1 MQSVLTCTDPL
12 TIPFSE
18 LRMGKYVLLRQLGQ
32 GGSAT
37 IYLAEQI
44 SCKRQVAL
52 KLLNHWRASQQE
64 VERFQFEASLLA
76 QLQHRHIVPILDFGW
91 EQGRPYLVMEYAP
104 GGTLQSAFPPGV
116 PQPIESILPIV
127 LQLASAL
134 QYVHDQGVIHSDV
147 KPENVLLGRNNRL
160 WLADFGIATM
170 VPSVL
175 EKRYGK
181 REVQGTARY
190 MAPEQIQGNPVPAS
204 DQYALAVM
212 VYEWLCGRPPFHGSV
227 LGVHVGH
234 VSTPPPALRDH
245 VFSISPAVE
254 HVVLKALSKDPQR
267 RFAQVMDF
275 AFALKQAT
283 ARKQVCWYPSHCSEL
298 RPAQK
303 MSQGIPLAT
312 SRGAF
317 SQAEPWSLSADANTT
332 HEYTTAG
339 WKSAAAEGHFTF
351 LS

>member
-1 MQSVLTCTDPL
+1 
-12 TIPFSE
+12 
-18 LRMGKYVLLRQLGQ
+18 
-32 GGSAT
+32 
-37 IYLAEQI
+37 
-44 SCKRQVAL
+44 
-52 KLLNHWRASQQE
+52 LLNRWRASQQE

-76 QLQHRHIVPILDFGW
+76 QLQHRYIVPIVHFGW
-91 EQGRPYLVMEYAP
+91 EQGTPYLVMEYAP
-104 GGTLQSAFPPGV
+104 GGTLQSAFPQGV
-116 PQPIESILPIV
+116 PLSVESILPTV

-134 QYVHDQGVIHSDV
+134 QYVHDQGVIHGDV
-147 KPENVLLGRNNRL
+147 KPENVLLGPNNRI

-170 VPSVL
+170 VPFVL
-175 EKRYGK
+175 EKGYGK
-181 REVQGTARY
+181 REVKGTARY

-212 VYEWLCGRPPFHGSV
+212 VYEWLSGRPPFQGSV

-245 VFSISPAVE
+245 VSSISRAVE

-275 AFALKQAT
+275 ASALQQAT
-283 ARKQVCWYPSHCSEL
+283 ARKQMCWYPPHWSEL

-303 MSQGIPLAT
+303 MAQGLPSAT

-317 SQAEPWSLSADANTT
+317 SQAEPWSLSAAANTT

-339 WKSAAAEGHFTF
+339 WKSGVSEGYFTF